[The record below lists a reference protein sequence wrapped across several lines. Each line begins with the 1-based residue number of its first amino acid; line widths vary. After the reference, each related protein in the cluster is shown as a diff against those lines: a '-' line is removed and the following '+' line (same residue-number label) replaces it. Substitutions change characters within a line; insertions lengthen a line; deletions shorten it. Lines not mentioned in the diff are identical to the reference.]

1 MDLDLLGHHNG
12 RPVEQSFLCDASC
25 VLLHPKDHRATK
37 MIEQLFIRLLFLV
50 TVFLQGT
57 YLVEAGL
64 DSTTKVYD
72 NVVSKETAEWL
83 HELCRQWKDEVQQY
97 DTDNG
102 KNENIP
108 NLKDRLFEF
117 PLQNPEKHPTMQR
130 FLNELIWE
138 MLGSDET
145 NKYYVEYWTR
155 QEWHH
160 ILAHQD
166 MDEGWEKLLR
176 RERQECLAQNRKDCN
191 AKNNF
196 RHPFTG
202 QVLYLSIGNNVRGP
216 TVIFDA
222 QNGND
227 LMTNHTTSMISV
239 PAVTGRLLRFPGD
252 RLHAVPRP
260 ADVYWTLDQS
270 KNHIHTKDYERSVL
284 LFNLW
289 KTDTMLVDK
298 VLDCGDGKFPSD
310 RRTCYENEKRAGK
323 NKPEPENCKPRKVW
337 QTVPIVHT
345 PKPPPPLSLVSKLWE
360 YLVPSWESFQVPLS
374 GDEIKRGISGYVARM
389 VSHYDDSEKQ
399 NHPARDN
406 VREAILPKWTE
417 IEADERFMTVGE
429 L

>member
-1 MDLDLLGHHNG
+1 MKDQDFIWLLYLLAA
-12 RPVEQSFLCDASC
+12 FLAS
-25 VLLHPKDHRATK
+25 
-37 MIEQLFIRLLFLV
+37 IRI
-50 TVFLQGT
+50 
-57 YLVEAGL
+57 VEAGL
-64 DSTTKVYD
+64 DSTTTVYD

-83 HELCRQWKDEVQQY
+83 HELCRQWKDDVQQY
-97 DTDNG
+97 SSNDD

-108 NLKDRLFEF
+108 NPKDRLFEF
-117 PLQNPEKHPTMQR
+117 PLQHPEKHPAIQR

-138 MLGSDET
+138 MLGSGET

-191 AKNNF
+191 VKNNF

-222 QNGND
+222 QTGKD
-227 LMTNHTTSMISV
+227 LMTNHTTNMISV
-239 PAVTGRLLRFPGD
+239 PAVNGRLLRFPGD

-289 KTDTMLVDK
+289 KTDSMLVDK
-298 VLDCGDGKFPSD
+298 VLDCGDGKFPAD
-310 RRTCYENEKRAGK
+310 RKTCYESETVVATKTK
-323 NKPEPENCKPRKVW
+323 QEPENCNQRKVW
-337 QTVPIVHT
+337 QDLPIVHT
-345 PKPPPPLSLVSKLWE
+345 PKPPPPLTLISRLWE

-374 GDEIKRGISGYVARM
+374 GDEIKRGITGYVARM
-389 VSHYDDSEKQ
+389 VSHHDGSEQQ
-399 NHPARDN
+399 NNPARDN
-406 VREAILPKWTE
+406 VKEAIFPKWTE
-417 IEADERFMTVGE
+417 IETDERFKTVGE